1 MLDRRGV
8 GSLGVVNESTSIL
21 VDPFAVERL
30 GVEWR
35 LALDS
40 AEGAL
45 TAATG
50 MLPPHEL
57 SLRRARLVEER
68 SATLGLL
75 RAFARDQGVSGQFV
89 HLTPRRVEKN
99 LLGLPARVTA
109 CVFDLEGVLVG
120 SVSLHRAAW
129 TETFDEFALAHR
141 NAVGDLIVPFDPD
154 RDYVQYIDGRPR
166 LEGVQTFLVSRG
178 IRLPEGDTTDAP
190 GYETAHALANRKN
203 ELLRRRLELVGV
215 RAYEGSWQ
223 YLEIAREAGVHTA
236 VVSASANTHSI
247 LKRAGLADVVEACI
261 DGDEIVAKGL
271 RASPAPDRLLAAC
284 KQVGAEPANTA
295 AFETTS
301 AGIAAA
307 HAGQFTFVVGIR
319 RTPRT
324 DDLRRDGADLIV
336 PDLADLLTQRL

>member
-178 IRLPEGDTTDAP
+178 IRLPEGDTTDAS
-190 GYETAHALANRKN
+190 GYETVHALANRKN

-223 YLEIAREAGVHTA
+223 YLETAREAGVHTA

-247 LKRAGLADVVEACI
+247 VERAGLADVVEACI
-261 DGDEIVAKGL
+261 DGDEIVAEKL

-284 KQVGAEPANTA
+284 EQVGAEPANTA

-307 HAGQFTFVVGIR
+307 HAGQFTFIVGIR
-319 RTPRT
+319 RTPST

-336 PDLADLLTQRL
+336 PDLADLLTKRL